1 MRSDGE
7 VRDRNFDKR
16 TFARGVICAPRLKPK
31 ASQTWGCQS
40 TGMHKK
46 RTEYTFSM
54 KCPRD
59 RPREHGARIG
69 PDERN

>member
-1 MRSDGE
+1 MALVEGEIDGG
-7 VRDRNFDKR
+7 KGLG
-16 TFARGVICAPRLKPK
+16 T
-31 ASQTWGCQS
+31 
-40 TGMHKK
+40 HKK
-46 RTEYTFSM
+46 RTQYTFSM